1 MFAPIMVVEE
11 KYFLLPAKVPPLVVH
26 TKSETP
32 VANVAS
38 PSTTV
43 SEQAA
48 SSPVLF
54 ELHKLVTQ
62 EDSEPSNVVVLDEPL
77 SQEPLDT
84 EIEVNLRTSQRSKR
98 SVIPKD
104 YEVYEFEE
112 IENNEVY
119 VSEDIDTKGDP
130 TAYKEDMR
138 SHNSSKW
145 YYAMKDESESMKLNE
160 VWDLETIPNGA
171 KTVGF

>member
-1 MFAPIMVVEE
+1 VFAPIMVVEE
-11 KYFLLPAKVPPLVVH
+11 EYFLLPTKVPPLVVH
-26 TKSETP
+26 TMSETP

-48 SSPVLF
+48 SYPVLF

-62 EDSEPSNVVVLDEPL
+62 EDSEQSNVVVLDEPL

-104 YEVYEFEE
+104 YEVYESKE

-119 VSEDIDTKGDP
+119 VSEDIDTEGDP
-130 TAYKEDMR
+130 TAHEEDMR
-138 SHNSSKW
+138 NHNSSKW
-145 YYAMKDESESMKLNE
+145 YYAMKDKSESMKLNE

-171 KTVGF
+171 KIVGF